1 MANAA
6 ASGSAASDRPQG
18 TPHKMAAGYGVSEP
32 MRPSPGTAN
41 RVDSILITVTSTPAA
56 KTNHLSCRRTSPRAR
71 LSRTTSAATPSAR
84 ATSSTIGETIRASA
98 YLAAVPT
105 SGPRIVFSGRGPIS
119 SGPKAPSLDTADN
132 TSATMESHTPTC
144 QRGDGTRPS
153 GNRSMMSGSRQ
164 PETLH
169 SVNPQSSSD
178 AIGSAGCT
186 PAHQYEVAIPPAS
199 V

>member
-1 MANAA
+1 MAKAA

-41 RVDSILITVTSTPAA
+41 RMDSIVITVTSTPAA

-71 LSRTTSAATPSAR
+71 RSRTTSAATPRAR
-84 ATSSTIGETIRASA
+84 ATSSTIGETVRASA

-105 SGPRIVFSGRGPIS
+105 SGPKMVLSGRGPVS
-119 SGPKAPSLDTADN
+119 NGPKAPSTDSRDN
-132 TSATMESHTPTC
+132 TTATMASHTPTR

-164 PETLH
+164 PEALH
-169 SVNPQSSSD
+169 SVNPQSSDD
-178 AIGSAGCT
+178 AIGSAGWT
-186 PAHQYEVAIPPAS
+186 PAHQ
-199 V
+199 